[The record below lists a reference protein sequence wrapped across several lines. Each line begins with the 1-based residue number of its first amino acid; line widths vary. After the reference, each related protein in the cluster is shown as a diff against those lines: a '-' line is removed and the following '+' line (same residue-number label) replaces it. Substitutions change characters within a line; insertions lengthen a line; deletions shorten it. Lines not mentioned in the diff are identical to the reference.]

1 MGSVPKCEVT
11 EHALMRLEEH
21 SLTLVSNGLS
31 PLALTEAIKRVC
43 ENPEDFDRSHGG
55 KRYPCFSLILRALL
69 SLLYLY

>member
-1 MGSVPKCEVT
+1 MT

-21 SLTLVSNGLS
+21 SLTLASNGLS

-55 KRYPCFSLILRALL
+55 KRYSRSSLDRFYIVVV
-69 SLLYLY
+69 